1 MDSFEQLGYLLDD
14 AARLYARRFREQ
26 SRELSLEPAH
36 CRALLVLA
44 DNAGISQ
51 TALADL
57 CGLSGSHMT
66 RVVDLLELCGWAE
79 RHPHPGDRRAHLLSV
94 TPNADQ
100 VLRRISSV
108 VGGTHLQALQNL
120 SAQEIGTL
128 LRLLGQLRANLS
140 GPEAVAPSAARELL
154 SVARRRLPYEQ

>member
-1 MDSFEQLGYLLDD
+1 LDSLEQLGFLLED
-14 AARLYARRFREQ
+14 AARLYERRFREH

-57 CGLSGSHMT
+57 CGLSGSHVT

-79 RHPHPGDRRAHLLSV
+79 RHPHPNDRRAHLLSV
-94 TPNADQ
+94 TPNATQ
-100 VLRRISSV
+100 VLRRICGSIDGALS
-108 VGGTHLQALQNL
+108 QALQNL
-120 SAQEIGTL
+120 SAQEISTL
-128 LRLLGQLRANLS
+128 LHLLGQLRANLS
-140 GPEAVAPSAARELL
+140 GTGPVTIPITGGAMVSNP
-154 SVARRRLPYEQ
+154 